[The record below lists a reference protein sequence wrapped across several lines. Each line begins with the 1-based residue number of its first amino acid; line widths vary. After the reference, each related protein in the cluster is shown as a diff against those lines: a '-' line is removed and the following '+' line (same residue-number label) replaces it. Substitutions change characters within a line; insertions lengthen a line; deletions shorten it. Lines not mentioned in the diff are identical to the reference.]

1 MSLVG
6 IETRQTCTRSRHPSV
21 LCRAI
26 RSHPISQQV
35 CEIQKVQEDSAPRA
49 TQSTE
54 RGNFSWHVCEITKV
68 RKDAPLQSTNKV
80 WVINSHIHQSVLF
93 RAEGIWRLYASSR
106 DWRSPNHKELK
117 LESNVTTGLS
127 PFKNCM
133 RDIYPFASIF
143 QGNNCFRLKYL
154 EITRNNSLFIYLET
168 SSIEATEAME
178 SLGLLSGWW
187 KDVFQIGFSPK
198 PWGKKKPKTTREGK
212 SGSRL

>member
-117 LESNVTTGLS
+117 LENAMLLRVYPHLKTAWEIFTPLP
-127 PFKNCM
+127 PFFKETIVSDEN
-133 RDIYPFASIF
+133 IWK
-143 QGNNCFRLKYL
+143 LL
-154 EITRNNSLFIYLET
+154 EITRFLYIWRLVQLRQQKLWSL
-168 SSIEATEAME
+168 
-178 SLGLLSGWW
+178 W
-187 KDVFQIGFSPK
+187 DFQQAGGRMCFK
-198 PWGKKKPKTTREGK
+198 
-212 SGSRL
+212 

>member
-68 RKDAPLQSTNKV
+68 RKEAPLQSTYKV

-117 LESNVTTGLS
+117 HTFYLS
-127 PFKNCM
+127 FFLHRQNFWRIKFTPKKRVNYDKIYSKLPIFCVITSKYTVNCQF
-133 RDIYPFASIF
+133 FAL
-143 QGNNCFRLKYL
+143 NL
-154 EITRNNSLFIYLET
+154 
-168 SSIEATEAME
+168 
-178 SLGLLSGWW
+178 
-187 KDVFQIGFSPK
+187 
-198 PWGKKKPKTTREGK
+198 
-212 SGSRL
+212 